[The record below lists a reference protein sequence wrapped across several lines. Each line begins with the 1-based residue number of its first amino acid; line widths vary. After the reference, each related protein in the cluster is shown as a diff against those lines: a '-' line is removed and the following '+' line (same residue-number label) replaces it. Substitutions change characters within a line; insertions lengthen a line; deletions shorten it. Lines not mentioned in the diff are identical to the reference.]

1 MAVNTLQIPDNIP
14 VSWLPNHPTLDSEML
29 FLVSVPS
36 EKSETGFMSKYI
48 TFRDLKAGLQELF
61 KIDDTHTT
69 IEQISADYFPI
80 LNGFSSNTICCD
92 VGNPYVIS
100 SIVQKDGNI
109 SSVSGYRLS
118 SMLESLHRSVA
129 FNTIK
134 AKNIEI
140 AGWSGNNPLKSLY
153 GYKLVDQKFNTNI
166 RVSHHTF
173 NYCYPLGGT
182 PQTLSIS
189 FEPLQADAASMIAG
203 TQLEFKV
210 YVDNTRPGVLAT
222 HTINWSGLGGEILV
236 KNGSSENIS
245 TVGVGERSLFIV
257 QSMFSS
263 SGPFFIDKIVLTK
276 AK

>member
-1 MAVNTLQIPDNIP
+1 MAVNTIQIPDNIP
-14 VSWLPNHPTLDSEML
+14 VSWLPNHPTLDPEML

-80 LNGFSSNTICCD
+80 LNGFNSNTICCD
-92 VGNPYVIS
+92 IGNPYVIS

-118 SMLESLHRSVA
+118 SMLETLHRNVA

-236 KNGSSENIS
+236 KKGSFENIS
-245 TVGVGERSLFIV
+245 SVGVGERSLFIV
-257 QSMFSS
+257 QSVFSS
-263 SGPFFIDKIVLTK
+263 SGPFFIDKIVLTR
-276 AK
+276 AT